1 MNELRQSE
9 SKLTLPNGSFSAQ
22 NHIARLQAKLTVIS
36 PSFDFVREIFP
47 LGPTGRDLHRVF
59 LLPCRPCH
67 RPVRCVDYRIVHL
80 AKVLSAARGVFYHA
94 SRRDEKS
101 RALNDGRQKN
111 EPKAQIETT
120 RRLGR
125 LQQRQ
130 SQAIQETTEQMEVC
144 SLGLSAH
151 TAHYCGLLP
160 MADLTIDRELDILG
174 KQISLRWKL
183 VEV

>member
-1 MNELRQSE
+1 MLRGAMR
-9 SKLTLPNGSFSAQ
+9 N
-22 NHIARLQAKLTVIS
+22 
-36 PSFDFVREIFP
+36 
-47 LGPTGRDLHRVF
+47 
-59 LLPCRPCH
+59 
-67 RPVRCVDYRIVHL
+67 PVP
-80 AKVLSAARGVFYHA
+80 
-94 SRRDEKS
+94 
-101 RALNDGRQKN
+101 LNDGRQEN

-151 TAHYCGLLP
+151 TARYCGLLP
-160 MADLTIDRELDILG
+160 MADLTIDRELHIRG